1 MTLLLKNDNPAL
13 ILEQAKLSNLMN
25 NYKNPAND
33 IQKNILFENEKYF
46 NIFFSF
52 FNLTQTKLRNLII

>member
-33 IQKNILFENEKYF
+33 IQKNILFESYMK
-46 NIFFSF
+46 
-52 FNLTQTKLRNLII
+52 